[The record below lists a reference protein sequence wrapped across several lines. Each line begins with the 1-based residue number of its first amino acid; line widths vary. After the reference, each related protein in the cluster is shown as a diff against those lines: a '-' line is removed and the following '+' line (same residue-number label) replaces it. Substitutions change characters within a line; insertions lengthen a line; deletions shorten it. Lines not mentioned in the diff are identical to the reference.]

1 MQALTYLVRDHD
13 GLEDIFMA
21 GGADF
26 VFTIFHVMTLPG
38 SELEVFPFQTAEV
51 SRLNRVAGNFT
62 GFIVEGSFG
71 LDGSLFPD

>member
-13 GLEDIFMA
+13 GLEDVFMA

-26 VFTIFHVMTLPG
+26 VFTIFHVTG

-51 SRLNRVAGNFT
+51 SRLNRVTGNFT
-62 GFIVEGSFG
+62 GLIVEGSFG
-71 LDGSLFPD
+71 LDGTLFPD